1 MATHSDHRRNFL
13 LLASRLACLGGLG
26 LSARE
31 VLAASQT
38 RVTGVRFTAEDER
51 MKMHI
56 DLDELPAGYKIFTLE
71 NPQRIVLDLV
81 NSRVATLLSD
91 ELKARGT
98 VRRVRYGKRNASDLR
113 IVLDVNAKPGDVAGQ
128 LYEFR
133 GSSKVRLV
141 VDLGMKPITAPSA
154 DETIDAADRRD
165 IVIAIDAGHGGR
177 DPGALGYRKTR
188 EKDITLDIA
197 FELERKLLRR
207 KGFRPVLTRTADK
220 YIALPER
227 VHLARA
233 SRADFLVSIHADA
246 YPKKTARGSSV
257 FALSRS
263 GASSRTAELLA
274 QAENQVDKLFG
285 EVSVDDSN
293 EALSRVLVDLARNAV
308 LESSMECG
316 SAILDRLGRVNVL
329 HKSEVEQANFAVLRA
344 PDVPS
349 LLVET
354 AFISNPREERKL
366 RSRRHQRKLA
376 GAISDGLADYFTLN
390 PPPDSKL
397 AAQKNR
403 RTG

>member
-1 MATHSDHRRNFL
+1 
-13 LLASRLACLGGLG
+13 
-26 LSARE
+26 
-31 VLAASQT
+31 
-38 RVTGVRFTAEDER
+38 

-141 VDLGMKPITAPSA
+141 VDLGMKPMTAPSA

>member
-141 VDLGMKPITAPSA
+141 VDLGMKPMTAPSA

>member
-141 VDLGMKPITAPSA
+141 VDLGMKPMTAPSA

-376 GAISDGLADYFTLN
+376 GAISDGLADYFTL
-390 PPPDSKL
+390 KIGR
-397 AAQKNR
+397 AHV
-403 RTG
+403 

>member
-1 MATHSDHRRNFL
+1 MATPTDQRRNFL

-31 VLAASQT
+31 ALAASQT
-38 RVTGVRFTAEDER
+38 RVTGIRFTAERER
-51 MKMHI
+51 MKMHV

-71 NPQRIVLDLV
+71 NPQRIVLDLT
-81 NSRVATLLSD
+81 NSRVATLLSN

-113 IVLDVNAKPGDVAGQ
+113 IVLDVNAQPGDVSGQ

-141 VDLGMKPITAPSA
+141 VDLGMAPLTAPSA
-154 DETIDAADRRD
+154 DEAIDSADRRD

-188 EKDITLDIA
+188 EKDVTLDIA
-197 FELERKLLRR
+197 FELERKLRRR
-207 KGFRPVLTRTADK
+207 KGFRPVLTRTTDK
-220 YIALPER
+220 YIALGDR
-227 VHLARA
+227 VQAARS
-233 SRADFLVSIHADA
+233 SRADFLISIHADA

-257 FALSRS
+257 FALSRD

-285 EVSVDDSN
+285 EVSVRESN

-308 LESSMECG
+308 LESSIECG
-316 SAILDRLGRVNVL
+316 DAILEKLGRVNVL
-329 HKSEVEQANFAVLRA
+329 HKSQVEQANFAVLRA

-354 AFISNPREERKL
+354 AFISNPREERRL
-366 RSRRHQRKLA
+366 RPRRHQRKLA
-376 GAISDGLADYFTLN
+376 GAIADGVVDYFSAN
-390 PPPDSKL
+390 PPPDSIIAL
-397 AAQKNR
+397 DSR
-403 RTG
+403 RRG